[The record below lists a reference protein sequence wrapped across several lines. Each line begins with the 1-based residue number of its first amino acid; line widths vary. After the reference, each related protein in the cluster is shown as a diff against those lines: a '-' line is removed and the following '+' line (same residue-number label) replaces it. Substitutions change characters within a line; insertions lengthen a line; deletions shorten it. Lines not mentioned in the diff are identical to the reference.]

1 MLWLYLAIIIIIMR
15 DAMHAIE
22 GEKQIILCY
31 AILCYAILCY
41 VHTER
46 ADRPQKK

>member
-31 AILCYAILCY
+31 AILCY